1 MNSKAP
7 ALWTVSDVAEW
18 LQSIDLSQYRR
29 NFEALRIDGSL
40 LFEINDQDLDMD
52 LNVKVRLHRVKIIE
66 AIKKLKHYV
75 PPPVVQP
82 PPPQPEFEED
92 KSDSDSDDQAQ
103 IHAIRLPDQHES
115 AASEVAASEVLVLKA
130 VEGLLLNNIYIVGQ
144 AGATLGRHTAS
155 NDIVVS
161 ESFVSRRHCDIKLV
175 SAGNFALQDVGST
188 TGTFL
193 MLQRP
198 TALALDMM
206 FQMGLSEFKARS
218 LRVGAS
224 PALELEVFEGPA
236 KHATVKVGPE
246 GVTIGRDP
254 ENQFSVREDS
264 QMSSRHGRIYVQDG
278 TFLLEDLG
286 STNKTWIR
294 LSEEGVRSREAPLVV
309 GDVIKVGTTVLTVL
323 PPDMSH
329 FQSPVRAAPPEEPV
343 DLTKSIAE
351 DVACKIC
358 FARESNCALY
368 PCGHVFCDH
377 CTSNAHTCPVCRK
390 PVRDRVKLF
399 RQ

>member
-7 ALWTVSDVAEW
+7 ALWTVAEVGEW

-29 NFEALRIDGSL
+29 NFESLKIDGSL
-40 LFEINDQDLDMD
+40 LFEITDQDLDMD
-52 LNVKVRLHRVKIIE
+52 LSVKIRLHRVKLLE
-66 AIKKLKHYV
+66 AIKKLKHYI
-75 PPPVVQP
+75 PPPVVQQ
-82 PPPQPEFEED
+82 PPQPEFDEA
-92 KSDSDSDDQAQ
+92 KSDSDSEDQAQ
-103 IHAIRLPDQHES
+103 IHAIHLPDQHEDS
-115 AASEVAASEVLVLKA
+115 SSDSSTEVLVLKA

-161 ESFVSRRHCDIKLV
+161 ESFVSRRHCDVKYV
-175 SAGNFALQDVGST
+175 SPGNFALMDVGST

-198 TALALDMM
+198 TPIVLNLM
-206 FQMGLSEFKARS
+206 FQMGLSEFKAKSVRA
-218 LRVGAS
+218 GAS
-224 PALELEVFEGPA
+224 PSLELEVFEGPA
-236 KHATVKVGPE
+236 KHTIIKVGLE

-264 QMSSRHGRIYVQDG
+264 QMSSRHGHIFLQDG

-286 STNKTWIR
+286 STNKTWVR
-294 LSEEGVRSREAPLVV
+294 LSEEGARSREMPLAV

-329 FQSPVRAAPPEEPV
+329 FQSPVRAAALEEPV

-377 CTSNAHTCPVCRK
+377 CTANAHTCPVCRK
-390 PVRDRVKLF
+390 AVRDRVKLF

>member
-7 ALWTVSDVAEW
+7 ALWTVSDVGEW
-18 LQSIDLSQYRR
+18 LQSLDMTQYILT
-29 NFEALRIDGSL
+29 FESLKIDGSL
-40 LFEINDQDLDMD
+40 LFEITDQDLDND
-52 LNVKVRLHRVKIIE
+52 LNVKIRLHRVKLLE
-66 AIKKLKHYV
+66 AIKKLKHYI
-75 PPPVVQP
+75 PLPVIQP
-82 PPPQPEFEED
+82 APAVSEEV
-92 KSDSDSDDQAQ
+92 KSDSDSEDQAQ
-103 IHAIRLPDQHES
+103 IHAIRLPDQHEIS
-115 AASEVAASEVLVLKA
+115 ASSPLSTEVLVFKA

-161 ESFVSRRHCDIKLV
+161 ESFVSRRHCDVKYV
-175 SAGNFALQDVGST
+175 SPGNFVLQDVGST

-198 TALALDMM
+198 TPIVLNLM
-206 FQMGLSEFKARS
+206 FQMGLSEFTARS
-218 LRVGAS
+218 VRSGGN

-236 KHATVKVGPE
+236 KHTAIKVGPE
-246 GVTIGRDP
+246 GISIGRDP

-264 QMSSRHGRIYVQDG
+264 QMSSRHGRIYLEDG
-278 TFLLEDLG
+278 EFLLEDLG
-286 STNKTWIR
+286 STNKTWLR
-294 LSEEGVRSREAPLVV
+294 LSEEGARSRDTPLSV

-323 PPDMSH
+323 LPDMAN
-329 FQSPVRAAPPEEPV
+329 FQSPVSAAAPEEQV

-377 CTSNAHTCPVCRK
+377 CTANARTCPVCRK
-390 PVRDRVKLF
+390 GVKDRVKLF

>member
-7 ALWTVSDVAEW
+7 ALWTVADVGEW
-18 LQSIDLSQYRR
+18 LQCIDLSQYRR
-29 NFEALRIDGSL
+29 NFESLKIDGSL
-40 LFEINDQDLDMD
+40 LFEITDSDLDMD
-52 LNVKVRLHRVKIIE
+52 LSIKIRLHRVKLLE

-75 PPPVVQP
+75 PPPVVQAAARLDL
-82 PPPQPEFEED
+82 EEA
-92 KSDSDSDDQAQ
+92 KSDSDSEDQAQ
-103 IHAIRLPDQHES
+103 VHAIRLPDQHEDS
-115 AASEVAASEVLVLKA
+115 SLDASSTEVLVLKA

-161 ESFVSRRHCDIKLV
+161 ESFVSRRHCDVKYIAPGSFV
-175 SAGNFALQDVGST
+175 LQDVGST

-198 TALALDMM
+198 TLIVLNLM
-206 FQMGLSEFKARS
+206 FQMGLSEFKAKSVRA
-218 LRVGAS
+218 GAN
-224 PALELEVFEGPA
+224 PILELEVFEGPA
-236 KHATVKVGPE
+236 KHTTVKVDPE

-254 ENQFSVREDS
+254 ENQFNVREDS
-264 QMSSRHGRIYVQDG
+264 QMSSRHGRIYLQDG
-278 TFLLEDLG
+278 AFLLEDLG
-286 STNKTWIR
+286 STNKTWVR
-294 LSEEGVRSREAPLVV
+294 LSEEGARSRETPLAV
-309 GDVIKVGTTVLTVL
+309 GDVVKVGTTVLTVL

-329 FQSPVRAAPPEEPV
+329 FQSPVRAAVSEEPV

-351 DVACKIC
+351 EVACKIC

-377 CTSNAHTCPVCRK
+377 CIANAHTCPVCRK